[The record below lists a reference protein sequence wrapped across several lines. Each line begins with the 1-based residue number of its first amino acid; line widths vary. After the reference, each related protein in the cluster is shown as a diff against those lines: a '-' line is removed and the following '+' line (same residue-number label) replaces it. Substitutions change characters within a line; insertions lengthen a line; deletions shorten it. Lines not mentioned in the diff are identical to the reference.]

1 MKTKL
6 VSLLTVLLGLSINVA
21 LAEAP
26 KVNGNM
32 GTKYSSDYHRRGQ
45 LVSQEAIQA
54 QVGFNVGVG
63 SVDVFGD
70 FFTNQSTA
78 SNDADNDE
86 LTVGLGTSF
95 FEDKLSAYVGIY
107 NTDNSSA
114 GDNLEAFA
122 SLGLDFPLSPTVSVY
137 RDTDDSLYTFEGQLS
152 YGLDLEV
159 VNLELAGILGNTDVS
174 SVVDSTYIGAKL
186 TATKTFKDNV
196 DLYADVAL
204 SDNDTRDNETLWG
217 VGLSVKF

>member
-6 VSLLTVLLGLSINVA
+6 VKLIALLGLSINVA
-21 LAEAP
+21 SAEAP
-26 KVNGNM
+26 EVNGNL
-32 GTKYSSDYHRRGQ
+32 GTKFSSDYHRRGQ
-45 LVSQEAIQA
+45 VVSQEAVQA
-54 QVGFNVGVG
+54 QVGFNVGLG
-63 SVDVFGD
+63 DVDVFGD

-78 SNDADNDE
+78 SNGGNNDE
-86 LTVGLGTSF
+86 LTVGLGSSF

-107 NTDNSSA
+107 NTDNSEL

-137 RDTDDSLYTFEGQLS
+137 RDTDDSLYTFEGQVS
-152 YGLDLEV
+152 YGVDLDV

-174 SVVDSTYIGAKL
+174 SVIDSTYLGATL
-186 TATKTFKDNV
+186 TATKTIKDNV
-196 DLYADVAL
+196 DLYADVSV

>member
-1 MKTKL
+1 MNNKL
-6 VSLLTVLLGLSINVA
+6 VKLIALLGLSINVA
-21 LAEAP
+21 SAEAP
-26 KVNGNM
+26 EVNGNL
-32 GTKYSSDYHRRGQ
+32 GTKFSSDYHRRGQ
-45 LVSQEAIQA
+45 VVSQEAVQA
-54 QVGFNVGVG
+54 QVGFNVGLG
-63 SVDVFGD
+63 DVDVFGD

-78 SNDADNDE
+78 SNGGNNDE
-86 LTVGLGTSF
+86 LTVGLGSSF

-107 NTDNSSA
+107 NTDNSEL

-137 RDTDDSLYTFEGQLS
+137 RDTDDSLYTFEGQVS
-152 YGLDLEV
+152 YGVDLDV

-174 SVVDSTYIGAKL
+174 SVIDSTYLGAKL
-186 TATKTFKDNV
+186 TATKTIKDNV
-196 DLYADVAL
+196 NLYADVAL

>member
-1 MKTKL
+1 MNNKL
-6 VSLLTVLLGLSINVA
+6 VKLIALLGLSINVA
-21 LAEAP
+21 SAEAP
-26 KVNGNM
+26 EVNGNL
-32 GTKYSSDYHRRGQ
+32 GTKFSSDYHRRGQ
-45 LVSQEAIQA
+45 VVSQEAVQA
-54 QVGFNVGVG
+54 QVGFNVGLG
-63 SVDVFGD
+63 DVDVFGD

-78 SNDADNDE
+78 SDGGNNDE
-86 LTVGLGTSF
+86 LTVGLGSSF

-107 NTDNSSA
+107 NTDNSEL

-137 RDTDDSLYTFEGQLS
+137 RDTDDSLYTFEGQVS
-152 YGLDLEV
+152 YGVDLDV

-174 SVVDSTYIGAKL
+174 SVIDSTYLGATL
-186 TATKTFKDNV
+186 TATKTIKDNV
-196 DLYADVAL
+196 DLYADVSV

>member
-1 MKTKL
+1 MVISERSFRPTIIVGGKSSLKKQFKPKL
-6 VSLLTVLLGLSINVA
+6 DSM
-21 LAEAP
+21 LAWE
-26 KVNGNM
+26 
-32 GTKYSSDYHRRGQ
+32 D
-45 LVSQEAIQA
+45 
-54 QVGFNVGVG
+54 
-63 SVDVFGD
+63 VDVFGD

-78 SNDADNDE
+78 SDGGNNDE
-86 LTVGLGTSF
+86 LTVGLGSSF

-107 NTDNSSA
+107 NTDNSEL

-137 RDTDDSLYTFEGQLS
+137 RDTDDSLYTFEGQVS
-152 YGLDLEV
+152 YGVDLDV

-174 SVVDSTYIGAKL
+174 SVIDSTYLGATL
-186 TATKTFKDNV
+186 TATKTIKDNV
-196 DLYADVAL
+196 DLYADVSV

>member
-6 VSLLTVLLGLSINVA
+6 VSLLAVLIGLSINVA
-21 LAEAP
+21 SGEAP

-54 QVGFNVGVG
+54 QVGFNVGIG
-63 SVDVFGD
+63 QVDVFGD
-70 FFTNQSTA
+70 FFTNQSTTSA
-78 SNDADNDE
+78 GGDNDE
-86 LTVGLGTSF
+86 LTVGLGSSF
-95 FEDKLSAYVGIY
+95 FEDKLNAYVGVY
-107 NTDNSSA
+107 NTDNSVA

-152 YGLDLEV
+152 YGVDLEV

-174 SVVDSTYIGAKL
+174 SVVDSTYLGAKL
-186 TATKTFKDNV
+186 TATKTIKDNV